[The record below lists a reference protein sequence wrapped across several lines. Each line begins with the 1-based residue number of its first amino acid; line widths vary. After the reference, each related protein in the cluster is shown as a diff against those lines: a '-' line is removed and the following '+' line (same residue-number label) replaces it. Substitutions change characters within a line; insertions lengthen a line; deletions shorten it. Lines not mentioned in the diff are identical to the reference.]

1 MDLNKLT
8 WEIIGHQG
16 LKNVNTSWTIK
27 VNRSF
32 FFSSQNIYILI
43 LKTLIIQKQE
53 QTLIFIEF
61 KAISFIY
68 YNSHL
73 KLLTLSSKSL

>member
-1 MDLNKLT
+1 MNLNKLT

-27 VNRSF
+27 VNRSLF
-32 FFSSQNIYILI
+32 FFSQNIYILI

>member
-32 FFSSQNIYILI
+32 FFFSQNIYILI

>member
-27 VNRSF
+27 VNRSLF
-32 FFSSQNIYILI
+32 FFSQNIYILI

>member
-1 MDLNKLT
+1 MNY
-8 WEIIGHQG
+8 QG
-16 LKNVNTSWTIK
+16 KKI
-27 VNRSF
+27 F
-32 FFSSQNIYILI
+32 FFFYSQNIYILI

-53 QTLIFIEF
+53 QTLVFMEF